1 MNVEL
6 MTEMRRHIARATDGA
21 LEQDKIDELLD
32 CALECARLLTLKS
45 ISQGWREQRAE
56 LESLRGTPYI
66 YVAIEADDTIEWIAI
81 PPFFVEVESEDRG
94 YALSPMIPSASL
106 IASQVA
112 QHTERAHLIANA
124 NEVSPLRILVV
135 HSYAPP
141 VSFEHTRIEFLS
153 ILEEVACGANA
164 EEIGQFLG
172 ALCAVTLYDVRTEA
186 IHSVER

>member
-6 MTEMRRHIARATDGA
+6 MTEMRQHIARASDGS

-45 ISQGWREQRAE
+45 ISRGWREQRAE
-56 LESLRGTPYI
+56 LERLRGTPFV
-66 YVAIEADDTIEWIAI
+66 YVAIEADETIQWIAI
-81 PPFFVEVESEDRG
+81 PPLYAEIESEDRG
-94 YALSPMIPSASL
+94 YALSPIIPSAAL

-124 NEVSPLRILVV
+124 NEVDALRILIV
-135 HSYAPP
+135 HSFAAP

-153 ILEEVACGANA
+153 LLEEVACGADA
-164 EEIGQFLG
+164 EQIGQFLG
-172 ALCAVTLYDVRTEA
+172 ALCAVTLYDVRQDV